1 MQLKWTEW
9 EFNRQPLANVT
20 ACHSIKDFV
29 VQGWSGIN
37 VLDVQQEIIV
47 KM

>member
-9 EFNRQPLANVT
+9 EFNRQPLVNVT
-20 ACHSIKDFV
+20 ACHSI
-29 VQGWSGIN
+29 IN

-47 KM
+47 NM